1 MEILHHHIF
10 ENILLLAQHSVE
22 SWVLFFGGFFP
33 CWNFH
38 KDSLKWIFWYCYL
51 ILISYTKNYINIIIN
66 QKLQKMFDMYADKVY
81 NGNQVINNLIWKF
94 KEGGRNMF
102 NMNNL
107 FNKSDFNQKIIIAL
121 SLLRS

>member
-1 MEILHHHIF
+1 
-10 ENILLLAQHSVE
+10 
-22 SWVLFFGGFFP
+22 
-33 CWNFH
+33 
-38 KDSLKWIFWYCYL
+38 
-51 ILISYTKNYINIIIN
+51 
-66 QKLQKMFDMYADKVY
+66 MFDMYADKVY